1 MLRIVPGAHRFHEP
15 GFFLGVLSAVPDL
28 SRFRRSQLKK
38 MVRKMELHVKKK
50 KGQDRK
56 KKRKGG
62 SPGIQGTLSNR
73 LFNLTTEIS
82 SFPFTKLAA

>member
-1 MLRIVPGAHRFHEP
+1 
-15 GFFLGVLSAVPDL
+15 
-28 SRFRRSQLKK
+28 